1 MSIKKEFAKDAIV
14 FGLGNGIK
22 KFIGLFLL
30 PFYTRALS
38 PADYGILD
46 SLGTFALLFSA
57 FINVGLDSASGF
69 YFFKAEGEE
78 QKGKVL
84 FTHLVLKLIAF
95 IPPLVL
101 SFFSSQ
107 ISFALFKSTDYTF
120 IVFISIITIP
130 INLLLSEQSHLYRYY
145 RKPWQYNLI
154 TITKSLFNIG
164 IGVTLVVFLSW
175 GILGAQLATL
185 ISSTVVIL
193 GSFLFYT
200 RKIYT
205 FSFDWNW
212 AKKMLH
218 YGFPLIWSGL
228 AVWVY
233 NSSDRFFLLH
243 YSSLEQIGYYSIG
256 NTFSQP
262 ILLMNMAVQMSF
274 GVLFYKTY
282 NEEKELSKPKTKQM
296 AIEAFNLY
304 LGLAVLIATTLSV
317 FGTEI
322 VNFVATEKYG
332 PGALSIPFLVFS
344 FVAAQGFQTM
354 GPGIEI
360 AEKTWHFTWITIVTA
375 LLNIGLNFLWIPQ
388 WGFLGAALST
398 LISFIVY
405 WVIKVYVAH
414 KFFRIP
420 YPFFK
425 IGIGYLFGLFVSLFF
440 TFYSPIDSLAVSI
453 TIKLTSLFIL
463 MLLLIYLDLI
473 PRNTFQ
479 FLLTKLKRKK

>member
-1 MSIKKEFAKDAIV
+1 MSIRKEFAKDAVV

-46 SLGTFALLFSA
+46 TLATFAMFFSA

-69 YFFKAEGEE
+69 YFFKAEDET

-84 FTHLVLKLIAF
+84 FTHLVLKLLAF
-95 IPPLVL
+95 IPPLIL

-107 ISFALFKSTDYTF
+107 ISFALFNSNDYTF
-120 IVFISIITIP
+120 IVFISIITVP
-130 INLLLSEQSHLYRYY
+130 VNLLLSEQSHLYRYF
-145 RKPWQYNLI
+145 RKPWHYNII

-185 ISSTVVIL
+185 VSSTIVIV

-205 FSFDWNW
+205 YSFDWHW
-212 AKKMLH
+212 AKKMLQ
-218 YGFPLIWSGL
+218 YGFPLVWSGL
-228 AVWVY
+228 AAWVY

-243 YSSLEQIGYYSIG
+243 YSTLEQIGYYSIG
-256 NTFSQP
+256 ATFSQP

-274 GVLFYKTY
+274 GVLFYKTF
-282 NEEKELSKPKTKQM
+282 NEEKESTKPKAKKM

-317 FGTEI
+317 FGNELI
-322 VNFVATEKYG
+322 NFIATEKYG
-332 PGALSIPFLVFS
+332 SGALSIPFLVFS
-344 FVAAQGFQTM
+344 YVAAQGFQTM
-354 GPGIEI
+354 GPGIEL
-360 AEKTWHFTWITIVTA
+360 AEKNWHFTWITVVTA
-375 LLNIGLNFLWIPQ
+375 LLNIALNFLWIPH

-398 LISFIVY
+398 LISFVVY

-414 KFFRIP
+414 RYFNIP
-420 YPFFK
+420 YPFIK
-425 IGIGYLFGLFVSLFF
+425 ISIVYLFGLTISLIF
-440 TFYSPIDSLAVSI
+440 TFYHPFYSFALAL
-453 TIKLTSLFIL
+453 TIKLLSLIFL
-463 MLLLIYLDLI
+463 FVLLVYLDFI
-473 PRNTFQ
+473 PKNTIQ
-479 FLLTKLKRKK
+479 FVLTKFKIKK